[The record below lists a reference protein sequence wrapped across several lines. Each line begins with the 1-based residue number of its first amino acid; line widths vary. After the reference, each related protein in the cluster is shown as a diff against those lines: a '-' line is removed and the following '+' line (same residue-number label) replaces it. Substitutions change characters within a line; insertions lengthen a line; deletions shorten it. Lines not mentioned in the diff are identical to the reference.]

1 MRQQFFFQKAPLRYI
16 VPSMLA
22 LFAAMAFLYSFLV
35 YVPLAERE
43 LEKSELAEIF
53 QELSY
58 LQRNFER
65 QFRKGQFEEVQQ
77 EMSALGA
84 NPSHEFAFIVDDN
97 GIVIASTRLGMI
109 GKRAVD
115 AYPGVL
121 GKELSEVKERLAP
134 LVGISENGHGATGY
148 APITLG
154 SFEHELRPSR
164 VGVFVIAHDM
174 SAKKAAMRIYLERQ
188 ILLLVL
194 ALGLVA
200 FVIWLML
207 SVWLARPIMHLRRA
221 AERLASGDLTV
232 RTGFSGGNEVAV
244 IGRAFDSMAES
255 MEQAR
260 NKVEETG
267 EKLRE
272 AQALASLGSFEI
284 NGEGETVLS
293 AELCRMLMVPDELS
307 RLSVDAFLGMMHGDD
322 RSRVRLFLDPMEE
335 ERGSASFDCR
345 VVNGRG
351 ETRSMSCIVKT
362 CPARTGAAVL
372 IGTMQDITERKAGE
386 QALRESEERFR
397 LIFEQSQDAQLIFRL
412 GDFDIIDANSAAED
426 LLCCSLEEII
436 RGGPMFFMGAEE
448 LGRLKEEAGSLGK
461 GTALAKET
469 VDIRK
474 KSGEVVTA
482 SLSGQVIKLGALGDS
497 FICTLRDQTERLRL
511 EMEARVNQSRLI
523 QANKMTS
530 IGTLASGVA
539 HEINNP
545 NNFIMFNAGLISE
558 AWKDASALLDERMR
572 ERGSFPVGGMPYAE
586 MRALMPELLAG
597 MTEGSRRIKSI
608 VEMLKDFSRNDRD
621 GLDGSVDVN
630 RAVSAACALLGNQID
645 KHTDNFEAS
654 CAEGLPPVKG
664 SMQRIEQVVINLL
677 LNALQSLPDRK
688 SGVKVATYID
698 SVSGTVNIKV
708 SDEGAGMSKEVLE
721 RITEPFFTTKLTSG
735 GTGLGL
741 SISYS
746 IVKEHGGTLEF
757 SSEPGKGTSAVIK
770 LPAAAAGNHIG
781 QKPAHF

>member
-1 MRQQFFFQKAPLRYI
+1 
-16 VPSMLA
+16 
-22 LFAAMAFLYSFLV
+22 
-35 YVPLAERE
+35 
-43 LEKSELAEIF
+43 
-53 QELSY
+53 
-58 LQRNFER
+58 
-65 QFRKGQFEEVQQ
+65 
-77 EMSALGA
+77 
-84 NPSHEFAFIVDDN
+84 EFAFIVDDN

-134 LVGISENGHGATGY
+134 SVGTSGTGHGATGY
-148 APITLG
+148 APVTLG

-174 SAKKAAMRIYLERQ
+174 SVKKAAMRIYLERQ

-207 SVWLARPIMHLRRA
+207 SVWLARPIMLLRRA
-221 AERLASGDLTV
+221 AERLASGDLTA

-272 AQALASLGSFEI
+272 AQALACLGSFEI
-284 NGEGETVLS
+284 NGEGEMVLS

-322 RSRVRLFLDPMEE
+322 RSRVRLFLDPVEE
-335 ERGSASFDCR
+335 HESTPFDCS

-362 CPARTGAAVL
+362 CRALPGSAVL
-372 IGTMQDITERKAGE
+372 MGTMQDITERKAGE

-412 GDFDIIDANSAAED
+412 EGFDIIDVNSAAED
-426 LLCCSLEEII
+426 LLCRSLEEII
-436 RGGPMFFMGAEE
+436 RGGPMLFMGAEE

-461 GTALAKET
+461 GTALTKES

-474 KSGEVVTA
+474 KSGEVMTA
-482 SLSGQVIKLGALGDS
+482 SLSGQVIKLGAGLGDS

-511 EMEARVNQSRLI
+511 EREARVNQARLI

-545 NNFIMFNAGLISE
+545 NNFIMFNAGLISD

-586 MRALMPELLAG
+586 MRELMPELLAG

-621 GLDGSVDVN
+621 GLEGSVDVN

-654 CAEGLPPVKG
+654 CAEGLPAVKG